1 MTEPIAYFDGH
12 NDLLLRLTMSDGT
25 ASDFLDGDGKGHVD
39 LPRAR
44 KGGMVGGFYAMFSPP
59 DRPAGQPVAASFNG
73 LPPMLPAD
81 RAWHWVKR
89 ELALFQ
95 RIIEDGAGKVAH
107 CRSGAAVADAIDSGI
122 YAMILHLEGCEAI
135 EADLDLLHVLYA
147 AGLRSLGPVWSRETI
162 FGTGVPLKFPG
173 SPDIGPGLTDAG
185 KALIREA
192 NKLKIVVDLSH
203 MNEKGFWDIAEISD
217 APLVATHSN
226 VHALCEAPR
235 NLTDRQLDAIRET
248 QGMVGLNFG
257 ARFLREDGRANADV
271 PISRMIEHLGYMLEK
286 LGEDHVGLGSDFD
299 GVEVPRRIR
308 DVSDMPTFFDALA
321 EHGYGSGLIEKIAWR
336 NWVSLLE
343 RTLDR

>member
-1 MTEPIAYFDGH
+1 MIRYFDGH
-12 NDLLLRLTMSDGT
+12 NDLLLRLTMANVSS
-25 ASDFLDGDGKGHVD
+25 SDFLDGDGKGHVD
-39 LPRAR
+39 LPRAQ

-81 RAWHWVKR
+81 RAWYWVKR
-89 ELALFQ
+89 ELALFE

-107 CRSGAAVADAIDSGI
+107 CRDGAAVSEAIENGI

-192 NKLKIVVDLSH
+192 NKLRIVVDLSH

-226 VHALCEAPR
+226 VHALCTAPR
-235 NLTDRQLDAIRET
+235 NLTDKQLDAIRESG
-248 QGMVGLNFG
+248 GMVGLNFG
-257 ARFLREDGRANADV
+257 ARFLREDGQANADV
-271 PISRMIEHLGYMLEK
+271 PIGRMIEHLDYMLER

-299 GVEVPRRIR
+299 GVEVPKSIR
-308 DVSDMPTFFDALA
+308 DVSDMPTFFEALA
-321 EHGYGSGLIEKIAWR
+321 EHGHGPELIEKIAWR